1 MSVLDKCNEILA
13 RMAEFKRTKQVVD
26 STNSLIDSNNK
37 AIASLI
43 ESLKNRSN
51 VSTSVQYKVA
61 DKKEPYTSHSE
72 ESDLCVMPKCNQESN
87 LLENTQ
93 NKRLT
98 SNLYFRVDVSQNQS
112 SNKEFDNIGVSEP
125 EAVTLQPAQVTI
137 DRSNKIQ
144 EPEQEPEPESAQ
156 PIASGND
163 NVNFKITNV
172 TRVKSPESRVQESKS
187 PSVQESKSPESKS
200 PRVQS
205 PESRVQDFK
214 SPRVQSPRVQE
225 SMCYKS

>member
-1 MSVLDKCNEILA
+1 MSERIAEILA
-13 RMAEFKRTKQVVD
+13 RMAE
-26 STNSLIDSNNK
+26 SNNSLIDSNNK

-43 ESLKNRSN
+43 ESLKNRSH
-51 VSTSVQYKVA
+51 VSTSVQNKVA
-61 DKKEPYTSHSE
+61 DKKETNTSHPEVMPKSNQ

-98 SNLYFRVDVSQNQS
+98 SNLYFRVDVSQYQS
-112 SNKEFDNIGVSEP
+112 SNKEFDNIGVSKP

-163 NVNFKITNV
+163 NVNSKITNV
-172 TRVKSPESRVQESKS
+172 TRVKSPESKS
-187 PSVQESKSPESKS
+187 PRVQESKSPES
-200 PRVQS
+200 
-205 PESRVQDFK
+205 
-214 SPRVQSPRVQE
+214 
-225 SMCYKS
+225 